1 MGNKVKL
8 KTIELVDKLESQFEP
23 FCHHFVAVV
32 VADVVVVVVVAVVVV
47 VEIRHCR
54 FFSRIFL
61 TTSRFSEEFL
71 QK

>member
-1 MGNKVKL
+1 MGNKEKL
-8 KTIELVDKLESQFEP
+8 KRIELVDKLESQFEP

-32 VADVVVVVVVAVVVV
+32 VVVVADAVVVAV

-54 FFSRIFL
+54 FFGRIFL

>member
-1 MGNKVKL
+1 MGNKEKL
-8 KTIELVDKLESQFEP
+8 KRIELVDKLESQFEP

-32 VADVVVVVVVAVVVV
+32 VVVVVAA

-54 FFSRIFL
+54 FFGRIFL

>member
-1 MGNKVKL
+1 MGNKEKL
-8 KTIELVDKLESQFEP
+8 KRIELVDKLESQFEP

-32 VADVVVVVVVAVVVV
+32 VVVVVAV

-54 FFSRIFL
+54 FFRRIFL

>member
-23 FCHHFVAVV
+23 FCHHFVAVF
-32 VADVVVVVVVAVVVV
+32 VVVVVAV

>member
-1 MGNKVKL
+1 MGNKEKL
-8 KTIELVDKLESQFEP
+8 KRIELVDKLESQFEP

-32 VADVVVVVVVAVVVV
+32 VVVVVAV